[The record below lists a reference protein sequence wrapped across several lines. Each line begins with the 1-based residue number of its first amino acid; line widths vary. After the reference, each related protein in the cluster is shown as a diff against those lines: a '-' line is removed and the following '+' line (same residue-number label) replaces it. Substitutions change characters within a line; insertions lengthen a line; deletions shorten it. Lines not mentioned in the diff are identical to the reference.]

1 MFTRKQICAAG
12 LFISFFLGYLEWGK
26 DSAAFVYE
34 GFIEV
39 ISNAKGLKSNFTH
52 PLIILP
58 LIGEIIFILGTFNS
72 RMQNK
77 WLIAA
82 LVLTGLLYIM
92 ILLAGV
98 LSKNPKM
105 ILSAAPYILFAIG
118 LVIAIRKENRLKK
131 KYIHNHD

>member
-1 MFTRKQICAAG
+1 
-12 LFISFFLGYLEWGK
+12 
-26 DSAAFVYE
+26 
-34 GFIEV
+34 
-39 ISNAKGLKSNFTH
+39 
-52 PLIILP
+52 